1 MVDTGGY
8 AWAIASTMP
17 HLTVKENLGPKNM
30 EEKLERY
37 MAKREKDAK
46 RMSRRGNLYGRLGR

>member
-17 HLTVKENLGPKNM
+17 HLTRKENLGPKNL

-37 MAKREKDAK
+37 MDKREKDVK